1 MGSTVNVWQLQ
12 RDSDWSQVRVQVLG
26 LGVAGYA
33 CADNLNFL
41 GANVMAS
48 DSSDSASIKEKA
60 NLLESLGVEVQI
72 GVPLA
77 LAAGIDLLVVSP
89 GLPPTHPVIESAIA
103 AGIPVWGELEVAWR
117 LRDPNKP
124 PAWLCITGTNGKTTA
139 TLMLESMLLAAGL
152 VATAAGNIGRSL
164 VEAMM
169 DPVGYEVV
177 AVEVGAP
184 QLPFVYSMSPYASA
198 CLNIAEDHLDHFG
211 SMSEYV
217 SVKSKIFHQT
227 QNAIIFNLADK
238 TTEQMAE
245 AADVVE
251 GCRAIAFTLSS
262 PGLSEVG
269 VVEDILVDRAFVE
282 NRHSHAQELATF
294 ADINPFAMHNVEN
307 ALAAAA
313 LARSFGVPAAAVK
326 QGLHEFQSAP
336 HRVAEVAHIDGVRY
350 INDSKATNAH
360 AAFTALRSFERV
372 VWIAGG
378 DAKGQDFADLIEKSK
393 TKFVAVVL
401 LGRDQELIAT
411 QLRALAPDVPLVQI
425 HETNPE
431 HAMAV
436 VVQQAA
442 TIAKSGDVV
451 LLSPACAS
459 WDMFK
464 NYGHRGDL
472 FADAVNQLG
481 GKHD

>member
-89 GLPPTHPVIESAIA
+89 GLPPTHPVIESAVA

-217 SVKSKIFHQT
+217 AIKSKIFHQT
-227 QNAIIFNLADK
+227 QHAIIFNLADK